1 MKAKTDTQRC
11 YCIALRQAALA
22 VTDFYD
28 RALGTS
34 GLTVNQYALLASVL
48 KTSPCSV
55 SALAK
60 TMRLE
65 RTTLVRNIKPLVA
78 GGLLEDL
85 SPQGARDKQL
95 VLTAWGMER
104 LAKAQPLWE
113 NAQRDLRA
121 VVGEENFDAL
131 LNAVDSLKKL
141 RKR

>member
-95 VLTAWGMER
+95 VLTALGMER
-104 LAKAQPLWE
+104 LAKASRCGKMPS
-113 NAQRDLRA
+113 AI
-121 VVGEENFDAL
+121 
-131 LNAVDSLKKL
+131 
-141 RKR
+141 